1 MIVRWLKPW
10 MALARMSRRF
20 SVFLALTVFLIGVY
34 SFIDI
39 IRPRSLTISD
49 TRVASEVEVIQQVN
63 DDDDNPKPVV
73 KCDLSKRRARIEM
86 RGNFWVLYN
95 YVQSDQKACRESI
108 TYTTHGD
115 LTFLDNLETLVDR
128 WNDSVSIAL
137 YAPGS
142 DFFRC
147 SKSIAYLRNCVH
159 SSIRTLVDFHIFFD
173 VGHVPQQVSTFE
185 YF

>member
-1 MIVRWLKPW
+1 
-10 MALARMSRRF
+10 MAITRMSRRF
-20 SVFLALTVFLIGVY
+20 SVFLALTVLLIGVY

-39 IRPRSLTISD
+39 IRPRLLPISD
-49 TRVASEVEVIQQVN
+49 VRVASETSQQFN
-63 DDDDNPKPVV
+63 DDYDNPKPVV
-73 KCDLSKRRARIEM
+73 KCELSKRGARVEM

-95 YVQSDQKACRESI
+95 YVQSEQKDCRESI

-137 YAPGS
+137 YAPGT

-173 VGHVPQQVSTFE
+173 VGHVPQQVSTCKCLHTLFRE
-185 YF
+185 